1 MNLFKKMLTAKFF
14 QNKIKLKIFAI
25 LLIVS
30 AFFGAGYLF
39 VQAQFVA
46 DDFTTTDKVAD
57 TWNVEVDTGTG
68 AVKLA
73 TRTCDL
79 DVWYCNASTT
89 CANTL
94 GDGDYIIVAKAD
106 AGTTKTWKNTLT
118 ACDRPQCGTDGGQDG
133 DNMVAD
139 NTITFGATYP
149 AREYCKTIGG
159 RLPTLTELQCIYTNR
174 ASFGTFQSNRYWSAT
189 ENSTTSARDV
199 HFGTGSVYSYN
210 KTSSYYVRCVF
221 GQ

>member
-1 MNLFKKMLTAKFF
+1 MLTAKFF

-89 CANTL
+89 CANAL

-106 AGTTKTWKNTLT
+106 APTTMKWKDANTS
-118 ACDRPQCGTDGGQDG
+118 CDTQQCGIDGGQNG
-133 DNMVAD
+133 DNLVVD
-139 NTITFGATYP
+139 NTVTFGTTYP
-149 AREYCKTIGG
+149 AREYCKSIGG
-159 RLPTLTELQCIYTNR
+159 RLPSKTEALCMSTNK
-174 ASFGTFQSNRYWSAT
+174 ASFGTFAESYYWSST
-189 ENSTTSARDV
+189 EYSTTDAYRVS
-199 HFGTGSVYSYN
+199 FSSVFSNNYGKSVLYG
-210 KTSSYYVRCVF
+210 VRCVF